1 MKTKKDTKPIKVC
14 VCGGPTARVVS
25 DLMAGLI
32 TDPAVIVGTPD
43 EANMLLFDSLPE
55 LEQHNNEDK
64 VGVLVWTGSVDD
76 YRLPKNVIVIQ
87 VFEIVSEVKR
97 AIATTQARLRGDA
110 QVIPVKSAPTKS
122 DALRILVI
130 DDDPS
135 NVRSAQELLAGHKL
149 VVAENCEDALSAL
162 KANAFDVVLSD
173 LRLPVSSR
181 KLELFSYG
189 IVVMIEAAKQ
199 GVKRIVIYTDTAHHP
214 DLLGSALV
222 NQYPN
227 GTPIGIEKSTVKIL
241 ASRSTEGVFGKDWS
255 HALSEAM
262 K

>member
-1 MKTKKDTKPIKVC
+1 MKTKNDTHPIKVH

-32 TDPAVIVGTPD
+32 TDPAVIVKTQD
-43 EANMLLFDSLPE
+43 EADMLLFDSLPE
-55 LEQHNNEDK
+55 LEQHNDK
-64 VGVLVWTGSVDD
+64 SKTGVLIWTGCLDD
-76 YRLPKNVIVIQ
+76 YRLPNNIIVID
-87 VFEIVSEVKR
+87 VFEIVSEAKR

-110 QVIPVKSAPTKS
+110 QVIPVKSKPAKL

-162 KANAFDVVLSD
+162 KVNTFDVVLSD
-173 LRLPVSSR
+173 LRLPMSSR

-189 IVVMIEAAKQ
+189 IVVMIEAAKR
-199 GVKRIVIYTDTAHHP
+199 GVKRIVIYTDTEHHP
-214 DLLGSALV
+214 ESSRFGLGQSV
-222 NQYPN
+222 P
-227 GTPIGIEKSTVKIL
+227 K
-241 ASRSTEGVFGKDWS
+241 
-255 HALSEAM
+255 
-262 K
+262 